1 MPGGPGG
8 PVEEEELSPEEQA
21 AMADA
26 ASEISEIRAQLAAAP
41 PELVVANHVMG
52 LYELAAIHLSQNPP
66 NLSEAQVAI
75 DAIAALTSAL
85 KGRLG
90 DNEAT
95 LHDAVGQL
103 QQAFVQ
109 LSQGAPGD
117 EGSEG

>member
-52 LYELAAIHLSQNPP
+52 LYELAAIHLNRDQPDLVASR
-66 NLSEAQVAI
+66 LAI
-75 DAIAALTSAL
+75 DALSGLLDAC

-90 DNEAT
+90 ESEKT
-95 LHDAVGQL
+95 LVDARHQL
-103 QQAFVQ
+103 QLAYVQ
-109 LSQGAPGD
+109 VANWVKEQTAQQ
-117 EGSEG
+117 